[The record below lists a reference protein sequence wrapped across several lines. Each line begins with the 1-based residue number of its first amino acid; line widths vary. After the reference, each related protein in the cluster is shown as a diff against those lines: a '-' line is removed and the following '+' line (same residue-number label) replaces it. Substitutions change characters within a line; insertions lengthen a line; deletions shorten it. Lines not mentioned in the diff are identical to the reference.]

1 MQCIKI
7 EKMIRESLLDVRDLY
22 TDKTISSRII
32 FPTYSDD
39 EQRLSEQELKC
50 IFLRKTEQ
58 SDFYYSVETPSKN
71 KYLFVDK
78 DEPKVLFSGEE
89 SKETF
94 QSSMIDT
101 TLYDSNKTLL
111 SHIEFKYGQSS
122 VFSIQKDF
130 LKLICESQNVKYNY
144 FAHYLGNSDNG
155 TKKAIFSKYRQALN
169 NIMTI
174 NTNIDDFERKISKI
188 IIFVMFARLNEIYRF
203 SLKDFAENLNLDA
216 YLETIS
222 QPTER

>member
-1 MQCIKI
+1 MQYTKI
-7 EKMIRESLLDVRDLY
+7 EKIIRDSLLDVRDLY
-22 TDKTISSRII
+22 TNKPITSHVI
-32 FPTYSDD
+32 FPKYSDNT
-39 EQRLSEQELKC
+39 ERYSEQELKS
-50 IFLRKTEQ
+50 IFLSKIEQ
-58 SDFYYSVETPSKN
+58 SAFYYSVETPSRN
-71 KYLFVDK
+71 KYRFVEN
-78 DEPKVLFSGEE
+78 DEPKVSFCGEE
-89 SKETF
+89 SKEVF